1 MKTAYREQDYPFG
14 ATMLTLRTR
23 MGLTQVGLANR
34 LGISRRAVG
43 EWEAGSSYPK
53 AEHLKEVIALGVKL
67 QAFPKGYE
75 AEEIR
80 TLWKAAS
87 QKKLLDERW
96 LSSLLDQP
104 CSPHLH
110 IVPEISEEIPSAE
123 THRDVEAVPDV
134 GAVPCASPLSLP
146 TSANPLTEPLPTPG
160 PKVDWGDALAVPTF
174 YGREE
179 EQSTLSQWVLQE
191 HCRVVSILGMGGIG
205 KSALTV

>member
-110 IVPEISEEIPSAE
+110 PAWRSVPRECLY
-123 THRDVEAVPDV
+123 
-134 GAVPCASPLSLP
+134 GASRC
-146 TSANPLTEPLPTPG
+146 
-160 PKVDWGDALAVPTF
+160 
-174 YGREE
+174 
-179 EQSTLSQWVLQE
+179 
-191 HCRVVSILGMGGIG
+191 H
-205 KSALTV
+205 